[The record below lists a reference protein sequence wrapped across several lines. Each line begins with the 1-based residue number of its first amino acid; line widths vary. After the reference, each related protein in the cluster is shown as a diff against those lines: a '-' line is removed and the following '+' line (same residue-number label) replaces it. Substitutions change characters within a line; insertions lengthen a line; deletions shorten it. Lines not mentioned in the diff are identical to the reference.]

1 MLSVDSIGSWNEEK
15 GNSETTKG
23 KVNERTTI
31 KKTSHLV
38 TLIFPC
44 VRIIAF
50 NLGLPSIGLLPFY
63 GLLRWHYFLFRIG
76 GLLSNNFG
84 PYYKQYLSNFGK
96 PYFKKKT

>member
-76 GLLSNNFG
+76 GSAMILGHIINSIYRIIL
-84 PYYKQYLSNFGK
+84 
-96 PYFKKKT
+96 KKT